1 MSGTTLIPVSEFTR
15 VNEAGALEDTARLSL
30 IGDMCR
36 LNALNAVKRAGSGHL
51 GSSFSSMEIM
61 VTLYCQIMNV
71 RELGPEH
78 PDRDV
83 FLSSKGHD
91 VPTQYSILNSLGI
104 IPSELL
110 LKLRRLGGLEGHPS
124 VKHPGIEANTGSLG
138 MGISKGCGIALG
150 KRMQGRKGDVY
161 VLTGDGELQEGQIW
175 EALQTT
181 AHQRIGITVIVD
193 HNKLQSDKLVSE
205 IIDLG
210 DLPTKFRS
218 FGWHVERCDGHD
230 IPTLIEI
237 LNRFR
242 GMGDQPRLLIADT
255 IKGRGVS
262 FMEHPA
268 ALKVGGGLY
277 RWHAGAPSDEAYENA
292 QAELLQ
298 RIGER
303 LQEHG
308 LEPLGVESV
317 PVEAKGPSGVSDEY
331 VVEAFGKRLVEI
343 AREHEEI
350 VVLDGDLAADCRVRE
365 FENTYPDRFVENGIA
380 EQDMVSMAG
389 GLALQGLLPVVN
401 SFGTFLAARA
411 NEQIYN
417 NCGEGSK
424 IIYVCHLAGIIPAGP
439 GKSHQSVRDISL
451 FRALPNCVILEPCNA
466 AETKQVV
473 DYCVKE
479 ASQSCMVRLAIG
491 PSPRL
496 IELPEGYRL
505 TQGRGVA
512 LREGRDLIAFV
523 AGPVL
528 LHEVLAAAEAL
539 EAAEVGLRVVNMPWL
554 NRVDEAWLLE
564 AVDQYRSVFTIE
576 NHSPEGGLGDTVL
589 SALARSDGLRD
600 RQFFG
605 IGVEGYPACGAPKEV
620 LQHHG
625 LDAASLADRILA
637 VARTSGVTKADR
649 VAFSGADTIE
659 ADTPIG

>member
-1 MSGTTLIPVSEFTR
+1 MSSTTLIPVSEFTR
-15 VNEAGALEDTARLSL
+15 VNEADALEDTARLAL

-36 LNALNAVKRAGSGHL
+36 VNALNAVKRAGSGHL

-61 VTLYCQIMNV
+61 VTLYYQIMNV

-91 VPTQYSILNSLGI
+91 VPAQYSILNSLGI
-104 IPSELL
+104 IPSEQL

-138 MGISKGCGIALG
+138 MGISKGRGIALG

-193 HNKLQSDKLVSE
+193 DNKLQSDKLVSE

-242 GMGDQPRLLIADT
+242 GMGDQPRVLIADT

-262 FMEHPA
+262 FMEHPV
-268 ALKVGGGLY
+268 ALEAGGGLY
-277 RWHAGAPSDEAYENA
+277 RWHAGAPSDEAYQRA

-303 LQEHG
+303 LEEHG
-308 LEPLGVESV
+308 LEPLEVESV
-317 PVEAKGPSGVSDEY
+317 PVEAKGPSRVSDEY

-365 FENTYPDRFVENGIA
+365 FEETYPDRFVENGIA

-417 NCGEGSK
+417 NCSEGSK

-466 AETKQVV
+466 AETEQVV

-505 TQGRGVA
+505 TQGRGVV
-512 LREGRDLIAFV
+512 LREGRGLIAFV

-539 EAAEVGLRVVNMPWL
+539 EAAGVGLRVVNMPWL
-554 NRVDEAWLLE
+554 NRVDQEWLLE

-589 SALARSDGLRD
+589 SALVRSDGPRD
-600 RQFFG
+600 RQFFR
-605 IGVEGYPACGAPKEV
+605 IGVDGYPACGAPQEV

-649 VAFSGADTIE
+649 VAFSGAETIE